1 MHSHLELL
9 RLERALQ
16 AARHR
21 LAWVT
26 RLVSDAT
33 VRRIAED
40 LCAEAAADMEAY
52 RATHPATVSTKAAAT
67 LARRR

>member
-1 MHSHLELL
+1 MHTDVELL
-9 RLERALQ
+9 RLERTMHETRQ
-16 AARHR
+16 R
-21 LAWVT
+21 LAWVR

-52 RATHPATVSTKAAAT
+52 QATHPATVSSEAAA

>member
-1 MHSHLELL
+1 MHSDLELL

-16 AARHR
+16 EARPR

-26 RLVSDAT
+26 RLVADAT
-33 VRRIAED
+33 VRRVAED
-40 LCAEAAADMEAY
+40 LCAEAAAAMEVYQGRQA
-52 RATHPATVSTKAAAT
+52 AAPSEAAAT